1 MNESLGRDVF
11 LPIKIWM
18 KMENDIGGVPRSVE
32 RDDSRHPENS
42 EQYFNLNSGTL
53 KGTEIF
59 FLRIFPKAGN
69 SQHAHRVMV
78 RNYSHILYR

>member
-18 KMENDIGGVPRSVE
+18 KMENDIGGVPLSVE

-42 EQYFNLNSGTL
+42 EKYL
-53 KGTEIF
+53 I
-59 FLRIFPKAGN
+59 
-69 SQHAHRVMV
+69 
-78 RNYSHILYR
+78 